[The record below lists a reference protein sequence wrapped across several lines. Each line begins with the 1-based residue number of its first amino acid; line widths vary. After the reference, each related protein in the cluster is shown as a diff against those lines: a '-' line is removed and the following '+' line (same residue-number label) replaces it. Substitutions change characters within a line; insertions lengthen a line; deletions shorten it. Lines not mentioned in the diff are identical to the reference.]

1 MAWQETTTV
10 MVRTL
15 IDDLDPTNY
24 TYSNE
29 RIEQTVLVSAQFVN
43 SSADFVNDYVIDL
56 AQFTMTPDPTTTNPV
71 DNDFVNLISYKAACI
86 ILGSEVK
93 ASAGKSVM
101 VKDGPSTIDLRNT
114 SGTLMDMRNAV
125 CGAFDKMLEDYKAGN
140 SIAGQSILGPNSP
153 ASWNYTSGWN
163 RPETRSNTF

>member
-1 MAWQETTTV
+1 

-15 IDDLDPTNY
+15 IDDLDSTSY

-43 SSADFVNDYVIDL
+43 SSADFQQTYVVDL
-56 AQFTMTPDPTTTNPV
+56 SQFTLSPDPTLSTPP
-71 DNDFVNLISYKAACI
+71 DNDYVNLISYKAACM

-93 ASAGKSVM
+93 ASSAKSVY

-114 SGTLMDMRNAV
+114 SGTLMNLFQDCSEKFNQ
-125 CGAFDKMLEDYKAGN
+125 MLMDYKAGK

-153 ASWNYTSGWN
+153 ASWNYTSGHN
-163 RPETRSNTF
+163 RPETRTNTF